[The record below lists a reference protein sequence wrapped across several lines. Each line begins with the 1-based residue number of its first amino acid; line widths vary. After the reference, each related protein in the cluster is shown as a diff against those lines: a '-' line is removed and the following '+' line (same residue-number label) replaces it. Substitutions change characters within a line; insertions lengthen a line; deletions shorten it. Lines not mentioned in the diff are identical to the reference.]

1 MASLATPNQAPR
13 VSPPNADQAR
23 LSREGRNLMIGLL
36 VVFFG
41 LMLVAN
47 GAVLWFATQNAPD
60 VEQSYKN
67 EKR

>member
-1 MASLATPNQAPR
+1 MATAAPPT
-13 VSPPNADQAR
+13 SDKAQ
-23 LSREGRNLMIGLL
+23 LSREGKNLMIGLL

-47 GAVLWFATQNAPD
+47 GAVLWFATQNAPTI
-60 VEQSYKN
+60 EQSYQN

>member
-1 MASLATPNQAPR
+1 MASLAPAPA
-13 VSPPNADQAR
+13 SPDPAAERAR

-41 LMLVAN
+41 LMLAAN
-47 GAVLWFATQNAPD
+47 GAVLWYATQNAPD
-60 VEQSYKN
+60 VEQSYVD